1 MELVELGFWGEGQG
15 PTATYNL
22 PPHPPPNPHMGAGEG
37 GAEGPDFS
45 AFKKHKGLGVGDW
58 GSFS

>member
-1 MELVELGFWGEGQG
+1 MELVEVGFWGEGQG

-22 PPHPPPNPHMGAGEG
+22 LPHPPPNPHMGAGEG

-45 AFKKHKGLGVGDW
+45 GLNIKP
-58 GSFS
+58 